1 MRGKK
6 LVDAFK
12 EFMRNVPQ
20 PVFIAISKDSDGELG
35 GLTVSSFTSIS
46 LDPLLVMVAI
56 DKNARSFIHFKY
68 STGWTVSLLGEKQ
81 SLISGTFANPRISM
95 EERFERVK
103 LGYSPNLK
111 VPYIK
116 DAVAF
121 MECEPYDSFE
131 AGDHFIFLGKV
142 VHAEILSG
150 EKPLIYHRKHY
161 TTVKD

>member
-1 MRGKK
+1 MKK

-20 PVFIAISKDSDGELG
+20 PVFVAIAKDTDGEVG

-56 DKNARSFIHFKY
+56 DRNARSFIHFKY
-68 STGWTVSLLGEKQ
+68 AVGWTVSLLGENQ
-81 SLISGTFANPRISM
+81 SLISGTFANPKISM
-95 EERFERVK
+95 EERLNRVK
-103 LGYSPNLK
+103 LADSPNLA
-111 VPYIK
+111 VPYIR

-142 VHAEILSG
+142 VHAEILTDAR
-150 EKPLIYHRKHY
+150 PLIYYRKHY